1 MTISANTPTRVVV
14 LLTSISLALV
24 LLLAGA
30 KAASAADTPVTPTVT
45 ATVEHTVVVGDTLW
59 FEMADGRRHLYR
71 VSGIDVVDARRASL
85 VIDTDDPVLSLVTCY
100 PFDRQYAGSPLRYVV
115 SAQMVF

>member
-1 MTISANTPTRVVV
+1 MTISASTPTRVVV

-30 KAASAADTPVTPTVT
+30 KAALAADTPVTPTVT

-59 FEMADGRRHLYR
+59 DIAAVYTDPGDDLRDTIYDIR
-71 VSGIDVVDARRASL
+71 VANGMPDSIVRTGQVL
-85 VIDTDDPVLSLVTCY
+85 VI
-100 PFDRQYAGSPLRYVV
+100 PLE
-115 SAQMVF
+115 F